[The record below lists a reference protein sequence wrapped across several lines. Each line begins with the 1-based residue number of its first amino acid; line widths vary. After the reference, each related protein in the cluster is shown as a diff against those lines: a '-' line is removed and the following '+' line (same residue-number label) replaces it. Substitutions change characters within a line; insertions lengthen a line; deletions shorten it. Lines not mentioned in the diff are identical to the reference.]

1 MGKILKVLRF
11 IYRYLIFFLIVF
23 FASYGLFYPGFWKNV
38 AGNLLG
44 ANVSMETLGLS
55 FIVLIGIIYF
65 TKTVQYFLTHTLK
78 RFSVDSGV
86 KDSFISLVGY
96 FGYGL
101 GIAIALSMAGIR
113 MQNLAIVLG
122 ALSVGIGFGLQ
133 NIVNNFVSGII
144 ILFERPIKVGDWIVV
159 KGNEG
164 VVKRIHMR
172 ATEIETFD
180 KASVILPNSDILS
193 NDFIN
198 WTHTNLM
205 GRTIVKVG
213 VSYDSDVLAVK
224 EILLRCAGNHPL
236 VLQTP
241 QPVVLFREF
250 GDNSLNFEL
259 RCIVKDVNQRLSVQS
274 ALMFAIFQEFKQA
287 GVEIP
292 FPQRV
297 VHMETKVDASVL
309 ERLNNLEKKLVES
322 EQNQLSQGDSSLK

>member
-1 MGKILKVLRF
+1 MGKIFKVLKL
-11 IYRYLIFFLIVF
+11 IYQYFIFFLIVF

-38 AGNLLG
+38 VSSLLG
-44 ANVSMETLGLS
+44 SNVSMETLALS
-55 FIVLIGIIYF
+55 FIVLIGIVYF
-65 TKTVQYFLTHTLK
+65 TKIIQYFLTHTLK
-78 RFSVDSGV
+78 RFSVDSGA
-86 KDSFISLVGY
+86 KDSFIALIGY

-101 GIAIALSMAGIR
+101 GIAIALSMAGIQ

-144 ILFERPIKVGDWIVV
+144 ILFERPVKVGDWIIV

-164 VVKRIHMR
+164 IVKRIHMR
-172 ATEIETFD
+172 ATEIETFN
-180 KASVILPNSDILS
+180 KATVILPNSDILS
-193 NDFIN
+193 NDFVN
-198 WTHTNLM
+198 WTHANLL
-205 GRTIVKVG
+205 GRLEIKIG
-213 VSYDSDVLAVK
+213 VSYESDVLAVK

-236 VLQTP
+236 VMQTP

-297 VHMETKVDASVL
+297 VHLDAKADAAIL
-309 ERLNNLEKKLVES
+309 ERLDRLEKKWAEGA
-322 EQNQLSQGDSSLK
+322 QQ